1 MTKALLKVAAALALL
16 AVASPALADE
26 PGPGGSKPPVPKS
39 GEETYRMVC
48 QSCHMSDGKGAVG
61 AGAGYPA
68 LAGNPRLA
76 AAPYPIMLVL
86 NGKGAMPWFS
96 DTLSPAQVADVVT
109 YIRTHFGNNFTGPVT
124 PELVSGMAKPPPV
137 STH

>member
-1 MTKALLKVAAALALL
+1 MIKAILKIGAACAAF
-16 AVASPALADE
+16 AVASPVLADE
-26 PGPGGSKPPVPKS
+26 PGPGGTKPLAPRS

-48 QSCHMSDGKGAVG
+48 QSCHMPDGKGAAG
-61 AGAGYPA
+61 AGAAYPA

-96 DTLSPAQVADVVT
+96 DSLSHAQVADVVT
-109 YIRTHFGNNFTGPVT
+109 YIRTHFGNAFAAPVT
-124 PELVSGMAKPPPV
+124 PEQVSGMARPAPV
-137 STH
+137 ATH